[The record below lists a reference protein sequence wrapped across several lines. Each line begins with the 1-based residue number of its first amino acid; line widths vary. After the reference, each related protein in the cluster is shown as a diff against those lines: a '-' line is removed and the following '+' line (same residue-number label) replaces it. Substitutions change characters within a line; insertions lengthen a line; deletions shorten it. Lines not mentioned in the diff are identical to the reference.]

1 MDKITKNQLSAML
14 LITDAFTLFCFR
26 GHICLITALGFLC
39 GTVFQFIMSLPLI
52 KLCKDGNSVG
62 NSGKTVQSIYLIYL
76 LLWGGMLFS
85 MLWNAS
91 DVIYI
96 PYENSNGIW
105 GKLLVAG
112 LIALV
117 CLYSSSTGIKAVSR
131 SAVIAST
138 IGAICLLIVAV
149 SAVFGSDWENL
160 LHTENSDG
168 FFKEISRGFV
178 LSGGLGSFAV
188 LLSFTKGNALKN
200 ALYYFTGKI
209 ILTAVVTVSS
219 ILVAGRIMKITEFPV
234 VTAAQLSQPF
244 PVQRIDSL
252 FLIIFAVFAVFSIAV
267 QSLTAAGLLM
277 KIFPKFKYLRTT
289 SVLVLMIGSA
299 FLFSGE
305 NNYNTVYAVAVAFV
319 LLAVPLAVLLKRSL
333 TK

>member
-1 MDKITKNQLSAML
+1 ML
-14 LITDAFTLFCFR
+14 LITDTFALFCFR
-26 GHICLITALGFLC
+26 GQISVITIAGFLC
-39 GTVFQFIMSLPLI
+39 GIVIQFIMSLPLI
-52 KLCKDGNSVG
+52 KLYSSGGSVEKF
-62 NSGKTVQSIYLIYL
+62 GKIVQSVYLVYL

-85 MLWNAS
+85 MLWKAS

-105 GKLLVAG
+105 GKLMVAG
-112 LIALV
+112 MIALV

-131 SAVIAST
+131 SAVIAAAAGVIS
-138 IGAICLLIVAV
+138 LLIVAV
-149 SAVFGSDWENL
+149 SAGFGSDWNNIVTTRTPDSFW
-160 LHTENSDG
+160 TEILRG
-168 FFKEISRGFV
+168 FF

-188 LLSFTKGNALKN
+188 FLSFTKGNILKN
-200 ALYYFTGKI
+200 ALYYFAGKI
-209 ILTAVVTVSS
+209 ILTVTVTLSA
-219 ILVAGRIMKITEFPV
+219 ILVAGGIMKITEFPV

-267 QSLTAAGLLM
+267 QSLASTELLIR
-277 KIFPKFKYLRTT
+277 IFPDFKHLRTT
-289 SVLVLMIGSA
+289 SVMAVMICAS

-305 NNYNTVYAVAVAFV
+305 NNTPIYA
-319 LLAVPLAVLLKRSL
+319 LAVGIVLFILPSAVLLKRSL

>member
-1 MDKITKNQLSAML
+1 MDKITKNQLAAML
-14 LITDAFTLFCFR
+14 LITDAFTLFCCK
-26 GHICLITALGFLC
+26 GHISIITTIGFLC
-39 GTVFQFIMSLPLI
+39 GTVIQFIMSVPLI
-52 KLCKDGNSVG
+52 KLCKNGVSIE

-85 MLWNAS
+85 MLWKAS

-105 GKLLVAG
+105 GKLLIAG

-131 SAVIAST
+131 SAVIAAAAGIIS
-138 IGAICLLIVAV
+138 LLIVTV
-149 SAVFGSDWENL
+149 SAVFSSDWGNL
-160 LHTENSDG
+160 LRTKDAGG
-168 FFKEISRGFV
+168 FLDEISRGFV

-188 LLSFTKGNALKN
+188 LLGFTKGNALKN
-200 ALYYFTGKI
+200 SLYYFTGKI

-219 ILVAGRIMKITEFPV
+219 ILVAGGIMKITEFPV

-244 PVQRIDSL
+244 SVQRIDSL

-267 QSLTAAGLLM
+267 QSLAAADILM
-277 KIFPKFKYLRTT
+277 KIFPKFRHLRTT
-289 SVLVLMIGSA
+289 AVLVLMIGSA

-305 NNYNTVYAVAVAFV
+305 NSYNILYAVAVAFV
-319 LLAVPLAVLLKRSL
+319 LLVIPSAVLLKRSVA
-333 TK
+333 K